1 MKLTFKVREVRESI
15 QMLMNAKLMY
25 ALISFSLVLA
35 AILTV
40 NFTAE
45 DYYQYEGDTPGI
57 LTAVGDAGSPNIFI
71 FERWHFAEISMPD
84 DDPTM
89 IHAIVDIDLTSIVCD
104 WKDLEASVK
113 KKKDYFHNRKFPK
126 AMVTINGSTLQ
137 EDGSYETQALLS
149 LKGVEE
155 AVSLNFTI
163 SKEKPYMITGSG
175 VINRRVFRFSG
186 DGPKDEVP
194 ISFEATLPLE

>member
-1 MKLTFKVREVRESI
+1 MSNVRDVRKSI
-15 QMLMNAKLMY
+15 QILMNAKLMY
-25 ALISFSLVLA
+25 AFVSFSLILVA
-35 AILTV
+35 VLTV
-40 NFTAE
+40 NFSAE
-45 DYYQYEGDTPGI
+45 DYYQYEGETPGI
-57 LTAVGDAGSPNIFI
+57 LTAIGDAGSPNIFV
-71 FERWHFAEISMPD
+71 FERWHFAEITMPD

-89 IHAIVDIDLTSIVCD
+89 IQATIDIDLTSVVCD

-113 KKKDYFHNRKFPK
+113 KKKDYFHNKKFPK
-126 AMVTINGSTLQ
+126 ATVKINSAVML
-137 EDGSYETQALLS
+137 EDGSYETQALLA

-155 AVSLNFTI
+155 TVSLNFTI
-163 SKEKPYMITGSG
+163 SEEKPYVITGSG